1 MKNNDH
7 IKLFSLGWIG
17 FCIHIAFIPL
27 VLTADFFYSD
37 SDLDEERQKQ
47 SPGECISGN
56 CENGYGIYAFEDGSK
71 YTGRYIEGQ
80 PVREQGALWLHISDE
95 FREGAES
102 FYLRANSV
110 EVGDNYLYAEDMSDL
125 KEAVNPY
132 NSISFTNYVEINC
145 NDASSRSLHTK
156 MYSRPLAQGQVTASS
171 AELSLAFDFMAFS
184 ETERGALYEVLC
196 EEAEEFKINP
206 NVNSIVFKLP
216 QPRINNS
223 FDTSVSSS

>member
-7 IKLFSLGWIG
+7 SKFFSLGWIG
-17 FCIHIAFIPL
+17 FCIYIAFIPL
-27 VLTADFFYSD
+27 FLTVDFFYSNGN
-37 SDLDEERQKQ
+37 SEEEKQKQ
-47 SPGECISGN
+47 LSGECISGN

-80 PVREQGALWLHISDE
+80 PVREQGALWLLISDE

-125 KEAVNPY
+125 REAVNPY
-132 NSISFTNYVEINC
+132 NSMSFTNYVEINC
-145 NDASSRSLHTK
+145 NDASFRSLHTK
-156 MYSRPLAQGQVTASS
+156 MYSQPLAQGQVTASS

-196 EEAEEFKINP
+196 EQAEEFKINP
-206 NVNSIVFKLP
+206 NPNSIVFKLP
-216 QPRINNS
+216 IPKINNS
-223 FDTSVSSS
+223 FDTSLGSL